1 MSRLIVNQIQ
11 GDAVSKEVEIPTGHT
26 LKGTDAA
33 SIFSPGNVL
42 QAVGQTFTGQTAVT
56 ATTDGGVKIT
66 NSDTTITPK
75 ASNSKFA
82 VWVQLQCYR
91 NNNGAS
97 GYGIH
102 LYRGSTL
109 IHTPYADW
117 SAGAGHG
124 VTSAM
129 SCPTYLFYLDE
140 PTSAPAGT
148 DIVYSVYA
156 ECHTSSHE
164 FRFNYSG
171 TWSGVTNKSYIMIQ
185 EIAA

>member
-1 MSRLIVNQIQ
+1 MAGTLSVQKIQ
-11 GDAVSKEVEIPTGHT
+11 GLATAADPTTVEITSGHV
-26 LKGTDAA
+26 LKA
-33 SIFSPGNVL
+33 PGHVL
-42 QAVGQTFTGQTAVT
+42 QAVGNSFTGQTAVT
-56 ATTDGGVKIT
+56 ATTDGGVKLT

-91 NNNGAS
+91 NSATSS

-102 LYRGSTL
+102 LYRGSTV
-109 IHTPYADW
+109 IHSPYADW
-117 SAGAGHG
+117 GAGAGHG
-124 VTSAM
+124 ITSATSM
-129 SCPTYLFYLDE
+129 PTYLFYLDE

-148 DIVYSVYA
+148 AITYSVYA

-164 FRFNYSG
+164 FRFNYTG
-171 TWSGVTNKSYIMIQ
+171 TWSGVTNKSYVMIQ